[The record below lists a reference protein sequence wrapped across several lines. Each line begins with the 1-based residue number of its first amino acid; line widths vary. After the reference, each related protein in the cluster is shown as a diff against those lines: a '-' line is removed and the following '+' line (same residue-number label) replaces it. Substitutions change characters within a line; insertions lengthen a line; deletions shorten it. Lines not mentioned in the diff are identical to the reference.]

1 MNYSIFDVATGQ
13 ITKVVTCADS
23 DLVLQFNPATQAA
36 LEGEFP
42 DDQYYVVNGAPVA
55 IPAKPSPNHVFDFTT
70 KTWID
75 PRTLADVKVAKNA
88 AIDRA
93 RASANTSFFVFQ
105 GKQISVD
112 PLSRSDIDAA
122 HGAILLLQAMPPGW
136 PGGWKAKDRTIVPIP
151 DVATWGQFYS
161 AMVSAG
167 TTNFNH
173 SQTLKAQLAAAT
185 TIAEV
190 EAIPNW

>member
-1 MNYSIFDVATGQ
+1 MKYAIYNTSSGQ
-13 ITKVVTCADS
+13 IEKVVSCAPD
-23 DLVLQFNPATQAA
+23 DLPLQFNPATQAA

-42 DDQYYVVNGAPVA
+42 DDQYYVVNGEPVA
-55 IPAKPSPNHVFDFTT
+55 IPASPSPNHAFDFTT
-70 KTWID
+70 KTWVD
-75 PRTLADVKVAKNA
+75 PRTLADVKAAKNA

-93 RASANTSFFVFQ
+93 RAAANTSFFMFQ

-122 HGAILLLQAMPPGW
+122 HGAILMLQAMPPGW
-136 PGGWKAKDRTIVPIP
+136 PGGWKAKDRTIVAIP
-151 DVATWGQFYS
+151 DVAVWSQFYGT
-161 AMVSAG
+161 MVATG
-167 TTNFNH
+167 TANFNH
-173 SQTLKAQLAAAT
+173 SQTLKAQLDAAT